1 MRLMRLI
8 FSVVIII
15 VLASC
20 IEGDHKMRDI
30 SSIELIQEFNN
41 GWNLGNSLDA
51 TNPSLAG
58 KSPEEFET
66 AWGNPVTTPEMIEK
80 VKEGGFNIIRIP
92 VTWNEHIGDAPH
104 YHINEDWLNRV
115 QGVVDYAYD
124 LDLYVILNLHHEE
137 WHFPS
142 NDHLDQAKIILV
154 KVWEQIAER
163 FKDYNERL
171 IFEAMN
177 EPRMKG
183 TDVEWTGGTA
193 EARDVINQLN
203 QAFLETI
210 RNSSGNNPLRHVM
223 LPTYAA
229 SASEEVLNDLIVPD
243 DDQVIVSVHS
253 YSPYDFALN
262 DGGTNQ
268 WTIESEADRRDIDDL
283 FESLHSRFIS
293 KDIAVI
299 VGEYGARNKENV
311 ADRVEW
317 AKYYVKSAEEVGV
330 PRVWWDNGLFT
341 SDGENFGLM
350 NRRTLKWEYPEI
362 VEAIM
367 EVSKS
372 YKTN

>member
-1 MRLMRLI
+1 
-8 FSVVIII
+8 
-15 VLASC
+15 
-20 IEGDHKMRDI
+20 
-30 SSIELIQEFNN
+30 
-41 GWNLGNSLDA
+41 
-51 TNPSLAG
+51 
-58 KSPEEFET
+58 
-66 AWGNPVTTPEMIEK
+66 WGNPVTTPEMIEK

-193 EARDVINQLN
+193 EAREIINQLN
-203 QAFLETI
+203 EVFLETI
-210 RNSSGNNPLRHVM
+210 RNSGGNNSLRHVM

-229 SASEEVLNDLIVPD
+229 SADDNVLNDFTIPD
-243 DDQVIVSVHS
+243 DEKVIISVHS
-253 YSPYDFALN
+253 YTPYHFALN
-262 DGGTNQ
+262 YDGTDEWN
-268 WTIESEADRRDIDDL
+268 EDNNADTRDIDNL
-283 FESLHSRFIS
+283 FASLNRRFIS
-293 KDIAVI
+293 NDIAVI
-299 VGEYGARNKENV
+299 IGE
-311 ADRVEW
+311 
-317 AKYYVKSAEEVGV
+317 
-330 PRVWWDNGLFT
+330 
-341 SDGENFGLM
+341 
-350 NRRTLKWEYPEI
+350 
-362 VEAIM
+362 
-367 EVSKS
+367 
-372 YKTN
+372 